1 MAVIHIVLLSYKADA
16 SPEAIADVNAG
27 LLALKDTCLHPTT
40 KTPYI
45 KSVTGGTNINTAPE
59 SRDLGVTHGFY
70 FEFNSHEDKAYYI
83 KEDPAHQSLV
93 AKLVPLIE
101 KITGFDYETGVF
113 E

>member
-16 SPEAIADVNAG
+16 SPEAIADANAG

-45 KSVTGGTNINTAPE
+45 KSVTGGTNINNAPE
-59 SRDLGVTHGFY
+59 SRNLGVTHGFT

-93 AKLVPLIE
+93 AKLVPLVE
-101 KITGFDYETGVF
+101 KITGFDYETGKF